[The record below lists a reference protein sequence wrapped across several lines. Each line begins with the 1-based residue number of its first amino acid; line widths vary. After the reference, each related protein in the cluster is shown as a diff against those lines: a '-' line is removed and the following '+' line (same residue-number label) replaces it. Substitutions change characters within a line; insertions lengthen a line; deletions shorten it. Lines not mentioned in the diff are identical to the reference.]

1 MKLTIPLSVLVLLSS
16 FTAAYADTADTPD
29 SLQKLYTDGNYKD
42 LVPRIN
48 KVLELKGSDA
58 ARFKKYDLLVM
69 KGDASLHLHSKGQA
83 MDAFRSAMSA
93 TTKTDEVATATA
105 TAELIRRAS
114 GTFTYTR
121 KTKADKDDKPLPID
135 IVEPDSRKLA
145 FAALETDLLA
155 MEKPKMNDAMKST
168 SLPRI
173 AAVAT
178 DKDLLLLRTV
188 EIASTGKDEDTQQ
201 LLGDLA
207 TRVTTL
213 LDANLELL
221 DQRLGNDI
229 TAVNNRVQNPKHGEN
244 ANPNVMAIPEFIR
257 DVSDIDDNALQLSDY
272 IKKIGPILKSGADYK
287 SQAEAAKKL
296 HELAQRDLKDARKS
310 GY

>member
-1 MKLTIPLSVLVLLSS
+1 MNFTIPLSVLVLLNG
-16 FTAAYADTADTPD
+16 FTTAFADTGDTPD

-58 ARFKKYDLLVM
+58 AKFKKYDLLVM

-83 MDAFRSAMSA
+83 MDAFRSAISA
-93 TTKTDEVATATA
+93 TTKTDEMATATA

-114 GTFTYTR
+114 GTLTYTR
-121 KTKADKDDKPLPID
+121 KTKTDKDDKPLPID

-155 MEKPKMNDAMKST
+155 IEKPKMDAAMKST
-168 SLPRI
+168 SLEQI
-173 AAVAT
+173 AAAAT
-178 DKDLLLLRTV
+178 DKDLAMLKAV
-188 EIASTGKDEDTQQ
+188 EIASTGKPDDTQQ
-201 LLGDLA
+201 MLGDLG
-207 TRVTTL
+207 TRVTTV
-213 LDANLELL
+213 LDANLEQL

-229 TAVNNRVQNPKHGEN
+229 EAVNNRVQNPKHGEN
-244 ANPNVMAIPEFIR
+244 AKPNVMAIPEFMR
-257 DVSDIDDNALQLSDY
+257 DVSDIDSNALQLSDY
-272 IKKIGPILKSGADYK
+272 IKKIAPIVKSGADLK
-287 SQAEAAKKL
+287 AEAEAANKL
-296 HELAQRDLKDARKS
+296 HELAERDLKDARKS